1 MAEVDLTAF
10 PNTEAW
16 AEKCIKLVPNY
27 EKVPQSVVTV
37 YSLENII
44 SGQWRRCHCFRR
56 ILQVKVLNADLTL
69 EILIH
74 QL

>member
-27 EKVPQSVVTV
+27 EKVPQ
-37 YSLENII
+37 
-44 SGQWRRCHCFRR
+44 
-56 ILQVKVLNADLTL
+56 
-69 EILIH
+69 
-74 QL
+74 